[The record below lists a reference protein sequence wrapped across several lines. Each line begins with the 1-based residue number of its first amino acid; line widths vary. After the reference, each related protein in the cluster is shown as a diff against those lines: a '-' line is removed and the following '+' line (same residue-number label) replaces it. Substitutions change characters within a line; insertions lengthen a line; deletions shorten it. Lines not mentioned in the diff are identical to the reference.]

1 MESHVGLPEGKKGA
15 SDLIFPE
22 TTLEVPHPLTK
33 RAPGLGCGAPATAAL
48 LKLLAISTVYPTPCS
63 SGHGEFGSVEALYR
77 RQLFFF

>member
-22 TTLEVPHPLTK
+22 TTLEVPHPLAK

-48 LKLLAISTVYPTPCS
+48 CS
-63 SGHGEFGSVEALYR
+63 SQVALEPNPFKAGDAVIVSL
-77 RQLFFF
+77 LFFFFFFF